1 MFGALAPLQFTL
13 ESANLRVYLS
23 HAGQPLPPLATGVH
37 SNMREGAVNSTA
49 IGEAAVEEAAAAV
62 VAPSI
67 HALWAALVT
76 SALLALALNI
86 AEMILVEATSALT
99 LNIANTAK
107 FAAII
112 LLSVVLF
119 GTILSPLRLL
129 GIALCI
135 MGVGLFNLHK
145 AKIAKA
151 KAAAGG
157 GASGGGGD
165 EQQAELELQPLLK
178 LDGDAVDPPDPFA
191 GGSLAAKRGG
201 GGGGAGSSGVVREG
215 PTASALATGV
225 VAAAAAEETDP
236 SLLSSASATA
246 AAAAAVMM
254 EHAGSRPD
262 QKTTRMNA
270 SR

>member
-1 MFGALAPLQFTL
+1 MAPIMFGALAPLQFTL

-37 SNMREGAVNSTA
+37 SSMREGAVNSTA
-49 IGEAAVEEAAAAV
+49 IGEGAVEEEEAAAV

-135 MGVGLFNLHK
+135 MG
-145 AKIAKA
+145 
-151 KAAAGG
+151 G
-157 GASGGGGD
+157 GAF
-165 EQQAELELQPLLK
+165 QPTQ
-178 LDGDAVDPPDPFA
+178 GEN
-191 GGSLAAKRGG
+191 S
-201 GGGGAGSSGVVREG
+201 
-215 PTASALATGV
+215 
-225 VAAAAAEETDP
+225 
-236 SLLSSASATA
+236 
-246 AAAAAVMM
+246 
-254 EHAGSRPD
+254 
-262 QKTTRMNA
+262 
-270 SR
+270 